1 VKVVSAR
8 LSSVASPAFKRM
20 ARTNLNIYAKSAIAI
35 KAGVRAVEWLKK
47 PRPLALAKPVAVL
60 NTAIGAI
67 H

>member
-1 VKVVSAR
+1 
-8 LSSVASPAFKRM
+8 M
-20 ARTNLNIYAKSAIAI
+20 ARTNLNIYAKSAIPI
-35 KAGVRAVEWLKK
+35 KAGARAVEWLKK